1 MALINVIPEVST
13 YAVARS
19 GTVAIRNGQG
29 DKVLATV
36 QPFPGYSG
44 PLSVVMSDVDG
55 DAILDLVAGTGAG
68 VPAQVVA
75 YSGAGE
81 ASFRKELARFSPFDK
96 AFLGGVNVAAGSMD
110 GNSGHENIVVGS
122 GPGIESRVLIFSSL
136 LPAVGQAPK
145 LVGDFKPYPGQ
156 TAGVSVTVGAIE
168 AESGLSSIITV
179 PGPGQSATVRAYR
192 YELENAEFCST
203 TSGPKKIGEFTAFD
217 ASYKGG
223 VSLACD
229 WTAGGEGGAQM
240 VVVGQLA
247 APGEVRAYSTGSF
260 LDGFP
265 EMYNET
271 PSHHLGP
278 VSFQPVVK
286 FTPFEAGQGVSVA
299 TTSTIA
305 GADILV
311 SGRAGNKGPNEVR
324 KYKVA
329 RPKPK
334 VAKLSATLLGKV
346 ESVAGG
352 QGTLGG
358 D

>member
-1 MALINVIPEVST
+1 
-13 YAVARS
+13 
-19 GTVAIRNGQG
+19 
-29 DKVLATV
+29 
-36 QPFPGYSG
+36 
-44 PLSVVMSDVDG
+44 
-55 DAILDLVAGTGAG
+55 
-68 VPAQVVA
+68 
-75 YSGAGE
+75 
-81 ASFRKELARFSPFDK
+81 
-96 AFLGGVNVAAGSMD
+96 
-110 GNSGHENIVVGS
+110 
-122 GPGIESRVLIFSSL
+122 
-136 LPAVGQAPK
+136 
-145 LVGDFKPYPGQ
+145 
-156 TAGVSVTVGAIE
+156 
-168 AESGLSSIITV
+168 
-179 PGPGQSATVRAYR
+179 
-192 YELENAEFCST
+192 
-203 TSGPKKIGEFTAFD
+203 
-217 ASYKGG
+217 
-223 VSLACD
+223 
-229 WTAGGEGGAQM
+229 M

-311 SGRAGNKGPNEVR
+311 SGRAGDKGPNEVR

-346 ESVAGG
+346 ESVPGG